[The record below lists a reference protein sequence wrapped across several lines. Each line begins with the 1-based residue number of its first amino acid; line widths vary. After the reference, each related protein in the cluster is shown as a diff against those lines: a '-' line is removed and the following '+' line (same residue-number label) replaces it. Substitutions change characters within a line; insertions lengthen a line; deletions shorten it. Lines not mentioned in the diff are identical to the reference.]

1 MNNISTTIENERVDD
16 LPLLIEFIIRMG
28 VREIF
33 DKHIPRH
40 WHHKGLGWG
49 WVAVIWLAHIISQ
62 GDHRK
67 LTVRDWVRNAHD
79 TLENITGLDIRDTDF
94 TDDRLTI
101 LLRHLSDPHTWQEI
115 ETELGRRTISVY
127 NLKQQVV
134 RLDAT
139 TVSGYHEVTKS
150 GLFQFGNSKDDPSL
164 PQIKM
169 MAATLDPLGLPL
181 ATLTVSGERADD
193 PLYIP
198 AIDRAMTMLTE
209 RGLLFVGDCKMSAL
223 ATRVHILKGENHYLT
238 PLAMIGETATA
249 MPTWIKQG
257 LDKGRK
263 LIDVY
268 GEKRDKDGKPCLLC
282 KGYEFTRTCTSD
294 VEGSGFTWEERVML
308 ACSARHARSMEEGL
322 EKRIASAQSKLK
334 ALTPAPGRGKRQ
346 IKDETQFVQAMESIL
361 DKYKVR
367 GLLVCQYE
375 RQVKTLV
382 GYEGRGRGGKNR
394 KQKSVEEVRFQVV
407 SVDRQEEAIAELK
420 CTFGWKAYVTSESND
435 KLSFEA
441 AMLSYRQEWTIE
453 RGFHRL
459 KGVPLS
465 LDPLFVKRDDQVMG
479 LNNFMSIALRV
490 LTLVEFVV
498 SRELKSNNEQLTGLH
513 AENPKKKTD
522 SPTTERLLKVFSH
535 ITLTTGVVAGHKFR
549 HISPLSL
556 LQTKILSL
564 LGMNQSVYYD
574 LAHNSG

>member
-1 MNNISTTIENERVDD
+1 MDNTSTTIENERVDD

-28 VREIF
+28 VLEIF

-40 WHHKGLGWG
+40 WFHKGLGWG
-49 WVAVIWLAHIISQ
+49 WLAVIWLAHIISR

-67 LTVRDWVRNAHD
+67 LTVREWVRNAHD
-79 TLENITGLDIRDTDF
+79 TLENITGQDIRDTDF

-101 LLRHLSDPHTWQEI
+101 LLRHLSDPHTWQAI

-127 NLKQQVV
+127 SLNQQVV

-139 TVSGYHEVTKS
+139 TVSGYHEVIKS
-150 GLFQFGNSKDDPSL
+150 GLFQYGNSKDDPSL
-164 PQIKM
+164 PQIKI

-198 AIDRAMTMLTE
+198 AIDRAMTVLTE

-223 ATRVHILKGENHYLT
+223 ATRVYILKGENHYLT

-257 LDKGRK
+257 LDKDKK
-263 LIDVY
+263 LIYVY

-282 KGYEFTRTCTSD
+282 KGYEFTRTCTFD
-294 VEGSGFTWEERVML
+294 VEGSDFTWEERVIL

-346 IKDETQFVQAMESIL
+346 IKDEAQFVQAMESIL

-394 KQKSVEEVRFQVV
+394 KQKSVENARFQVV

-435 KLSFEA
+435 KLSFEDA
-441 AMLSYRQEWTIE
+441 ILSYRQEWTIE

-459 KGVPLS
+459 KGAPLS
-465 LDPLFVKRDDQVMG
+465 LDPLFVTRDDQIEG

-498 SRELKSNNEQLTGLH
+498 SRELKSNNEQLMGLH
-513 AENPKKKTD
+513 AENPKKKTN
-522 SPTTERLLKVFSH
+522 SPTTERLLKAFSH
-535 ITLTTGVVAGHKFR
+535 ITLTTGVVAGHEFR
-549 HISPLSL
+549 HISPLSP

>member
-33 DKHIPRH
+33 DKQIPRH

-257 LDKGRK
+257 LDKDGK

>member
-1 MNNISTTIENERVDD
+1 
-16 LPLLIEFIIRMG
+16 
-28 VREIF
+28 
-33 DKHIPRH
+33 
-40 WHHKGLGWG
+40 
-49 WVAVIWLAHIISQ
+49 
-62 GDHRK
+62 
-67 LTVRDWVRNAHD
+67 
-79 TLENITGLDIRDTDF
+79 
-94 TDDRLTI
+94 
-101 LLRHLSDPHTWQEI
+101 
-115 ETELGRRTISVY
+115 
-127 NLKQQVV
+127 
-134 RLDAT
+134 
-139 TVSGYHEVTKS
+139 
-150 GLFQFGNSKDDPSL
+150 
-164 PQIKM
+164 M

-257 LDKGRK
+257 LDKDGK